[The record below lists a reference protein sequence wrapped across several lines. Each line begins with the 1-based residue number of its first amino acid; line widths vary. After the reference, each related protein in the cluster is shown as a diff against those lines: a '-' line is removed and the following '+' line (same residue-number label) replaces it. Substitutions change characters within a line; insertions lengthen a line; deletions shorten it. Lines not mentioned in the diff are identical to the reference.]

1 MDSVSVS
8 VSEKTFGQREAKGY
22 QINVMIQPE
31 AAYAPPDPTI
41 SKIKYPLFM
50 AGITTSNNLVGS
62 TIVTLK
68 DKRAVRIEIYH
79 GKSGLKKLVARMRD
93 YVASLPGGKK
103 TASFKMLQRICQ
115 KLNNYKK
122 PKKVK
127 IKAVP
132 DPEAAKEH
140 STSEQSFGS
149 IYRLG
154 MDALEVIKQVIG
166 YLPSPPELTI
176 LGFTTFMGTV
186 LTSDNDVA
194 EAYNEWDNAVET
206 RYALY
211 EGDAGLREKIQQIKN
226 YIAGQYGKDSNLY
239 KDILK
244 IKY

>member
-1 MDSVSVS
+1 MDSDSVSI
-8 VSEKTFGQREAKGY
+8 SERTFGQRELKGY

-31 AAYAPPDPTI
+31 ADYVPPDPAI
-41 SKIKYPLFM
+41 SKIKYPVFM
-50 AGITTSNNLVGS
+50 VGITTANNLVGS

-68 DKRAVRIEIYH
+68 ENRAVRLEIYY
-79 GKSGLKKLVARMRD
+79 GQTGLKKTVARMRD

-115 KLNNYKK
+115 KMNNYKK

-127 IKAVP
+127 TTAVP
-132 DPEAAKEH
+132 DPAAAKEH

-149 IYRLG
+149 LYRLG
-154 MDALEVIKQVIG
+154 MDALEVIKQVVG
-166 YLPSPPELTI
+166 YLPSPPELTV

-194 EAYNEWDNAVET
+194 DAYNEWDNAVET

-211 EGDAGLREKIQQIKN
+211 EGDAGLREKFQQIKN

-239 KDILK
+239 KDVLK